1 MHFDAN
7 PTTMHALKRQLR
19 KEPLV
24 LQWTVTKLCEKVE
37 DSFLKKTQTMS
48 LRESMDSAVLRSSL
62 NRLKV

>member
-7 PTTMHALKRQLR
+7 PTTMHALKKQLR

-37 DSFLKKTQTMS
+37 DSFLKKAQTMS
-48 LRESMDSAVLRSSL
+48 LRESVDSAVFRSGI
-62 NRLKV
+62 NRPRV